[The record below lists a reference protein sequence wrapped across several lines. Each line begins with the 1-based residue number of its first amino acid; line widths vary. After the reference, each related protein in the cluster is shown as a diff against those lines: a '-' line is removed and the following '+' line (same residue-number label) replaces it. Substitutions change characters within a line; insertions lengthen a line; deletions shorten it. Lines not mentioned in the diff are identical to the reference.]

1 MKEVLV
7 TYMVIGDES
16 NSSLTEM
23 EPNFPYV
30 LEPWAGR
37 AAPRRA
43 AAAINSWAPAPTFDD
58 RRAPPL
64 IICRRAADAMLV
76 CLIIL

>member
-37 AAPRRA
+37 AAPRRSRHKFVGA
-43 AAAINSWAPAPTFDD
+43 S
-58 RRAPPL
+58 
-64 IICRRAADAMLV
+64 ADF
-76 CLIIL
+76 